1 MSIILYTNSISDE
14 SATEEK
20 IKVATTYTTTY
31 IEQLLEKSV
40 KMGIAFTQQIFC
52 ACYTRREYE
61 EW

>member
-40 KMGIAFTQQIFC
+40 KMLLKISIDDQNGF
-52 ACYTRREYE
+52 
-61 EW
+61 